1 MNYETV
7 ERSSVP
13 FLYFFKAGFL
23 FHPQFYT
30 VKEALLPGVICK
42 VQLYVHS

>member
-1 MNYETV
+1 M
-7 ERSSVP
+7 RLSSGVQCH

-23 FHPQFYT
+23 FHPRFYP